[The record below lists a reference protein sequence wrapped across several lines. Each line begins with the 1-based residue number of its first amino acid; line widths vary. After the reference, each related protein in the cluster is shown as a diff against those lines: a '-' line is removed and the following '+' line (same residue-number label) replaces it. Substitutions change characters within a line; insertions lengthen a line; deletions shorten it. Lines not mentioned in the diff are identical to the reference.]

1 MKAYTI
7 PNTFVH
13 SLVRLVHQAGNN
25 TKTLLLPNRI
35 IVGYNLVKLGVEALQ
50 EKEMDVPLLIIS
62 FFEIY
67 HRKRVL
73 TPKHNLSQRDFC
85 SEIVLVLTILAQPK

>member
-1 MKAYTI
+1 M

-13 SLVRLVHQAGNN
+13 SLIRLVHQAGNN
-25 TKTLLLPNRI
+25 TKTGQPLNQVV
-35 IVGYNLVKLGVEALQ
+35 VGYKIVKPGVEAFL

-67 HRKRVL
+67 HRKHVL
-73 TPKHNLSQRDFC
+73 TPNNNPTQKEVGF
-85 SEIVLVLTILAQPK
+85 EIAGVLTILAQPK